1 MRKAMAGHLRA
12 GKRCAAV
19 VCSLLRGMLFIGFSI
34 QIGWGVLWMCCNFAA
49 VQEFAESRSV
59 VYNAIYALTG
69 RHAPVMYGLQL
80 ALAYYAGYRFLNA
93 LRPAGRFR
101 SIWSPLALLTF
112 PMAMQCHLALL
123 PWSFVGSFVLL
134 EWSFAVEILRR
145 DFAKKTTS
153 REDAPRNAD
162 GELKRGAAGLGIC
175 WFALAA
181 LLPEYRLLGG
191 IPAALS
197 LIFCLWRLRR
207 EAGRLLYP
215 ALLTVVFGCLA
226 VGAGTAVQK
235 ASGAEERS
243 ASFALVCRTAWPFIL
258 SDFSGWP
265 EEVQAVLAQDMRE
278 ITFCPDNMERIMK
291 PLVEAAF
298 GSGQADAYYR
308 EIAEN
313 AWTHRAS
320 VILTHMRWD
329 VLGYGMTPVIFQE
342 QLKGGCYDSYT
353 GRNYEIMRNHTPS
366 LTKYYVDYSCWWFGI
381 CIALALLLTVAYCAQ
396 AKGFIWKDMGKGLW
410 VCILSAGVLTV
421 WYTMQGSG
429 IMDYK
434 ASFAVSSL
442 WLIWALTAM
451 REEGTIEDRQTFS
464 GKEK

>member
-12 GKRCAAV
+12 GKRCAAAL
-19 VCSLLRGMLFIGFSI
+19 CSLLRGMLFIGFSI
-34 QIGWGVLWMCCNFAA
+34 QIGLGVLWICCNFTS
-49 VQEFAESRSV
+49 VQEFTESRSV
-59 VYNAIYALTG
+59 VYGAVYALTG

-80 ALAYYAGYRFLNA
+80 ALAYYAGCCFLGA
-93 LRPAGRFR
+93 LRPAGRFWR
-101 SIWSPLALLTF
+101 VWSSLALLTF

-123 PWSFVGSFVLL
+123 PWSFAGSFVLL
-134 EWSFAVEILRR
+134 EWSFAVKILRESA
-145 DFAKKTTS
+145 AKKTIS
-153 REDAPRNAD
+153 REGASWHGEGAD
-162 GELKRGAAGLGIC
+162 KRLFAGLGGC
-175 WFALAA
+175 WLVLAA

-197 LIFCLWRLRR
+197 LVFCLWKLRK
-207 EAGRLLYP
+207 EAKKMLYP
-215 ALLTVVFGCLA
+215 ALVTVVIGCLA
-226 VGAGTAVQK
+226 VGAGTAAQK
-235 ASGAEERS
+235 VSGAEERS

-278 ITFCPDNMERIMK
+278 LTFCPDNMDRIMK
-291 PLVEAAF
+291 PLMEAAF

-329 VLGYGMTPVIFQE
+329 VLGYGMTPVILQE
-342 QLKGGCYDSYT
+342 QLRGGCYDSYS

-366 LTKYYVDYSCWWFGI
+366 LTKHYVRYSCWWFGV
-381 CIALALLLTVAYCAQ
+381 CIVLALLLTVAYCAQ
-396 AKGFIWKDMGKGLW
+396 AKGFIWRDLGKGLW
-410 VCILSAGVLTV
+410 VCILSAGVLV
-421 WYTMQGSG
+421 AWYTMQGSG

-464 GKEK
+464 GEKE